1 MLGQQFSGMNA
12 VMFYC
17 VKIFQVRSICLR
29 ICFVKIVKVSFNCVG
44 KVKVM
49 LYYVKIVQEFSTMSS

>member
-17 VKIFQVRSICLR
+17 VKIFQVRSIYVR
-29 ICFVKIVKVSFNCVG
+29 IYFVKIVQVMFYCV
-44 KVKVM
+44 K
-49 LYYVKIVQEFSTMSS
+49 LVQTLG